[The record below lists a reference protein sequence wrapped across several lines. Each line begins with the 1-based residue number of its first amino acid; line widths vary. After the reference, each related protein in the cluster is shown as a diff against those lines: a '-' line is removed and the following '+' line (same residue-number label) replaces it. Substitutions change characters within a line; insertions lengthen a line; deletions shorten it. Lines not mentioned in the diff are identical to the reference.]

1 MSIEVVKTKE
11 MKSTTKVEGILVQM
25 SNKQWYAITRLQPPR
40 FSWYLRC
47 APSTTT
53 GRQSMT
59 EEIFMYP
66 TKGKPDI
73 EEGIT
78 ELKNVLNGV
87 KEGRIEKPNYN
98 LLPRR

>member
-1 MSIEVVKTKE
+1 MLEVIKTKE

-25 SNKQWYAITRLQPPR
+25 SDKNWYAITMVQPPR

-59 EEIFMYP
+59 DEVFMYP
-66 TKGKPDI
+66 TKGKPTF
-73 EEGIT
+73 EEGIK
-78 ELKNVLNGV
+78 ELTDVLNGV
-87 KEGRIEKPNYN
+87 KEGRVERPNYN